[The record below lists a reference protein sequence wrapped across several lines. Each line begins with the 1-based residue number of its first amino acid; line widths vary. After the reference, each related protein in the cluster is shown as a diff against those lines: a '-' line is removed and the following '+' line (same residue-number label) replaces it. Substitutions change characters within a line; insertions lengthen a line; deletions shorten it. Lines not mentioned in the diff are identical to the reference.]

1 VSLTWR
7 VLVGLLA
14 GFLIGLTLAQ
24 VPSSTSATT
33 ISVADTIGTL
43 FINLIRMTVIPL
55 VVSMLIASVGSVA
68 ASRTLAR
75 AGGRAALLAVGLL
88 IGAAIVTIAIAQPVL
103 AGIHVDSVAARA
115 LGATTTELHGPL
127 TSARPSSLTPG
138 RGPGQWLIDLVPQN
152 PIRAAADGA
161 MLPVIIFAV
170 LFALALA
177 RVEEARRA
185 PVLRVV
191 DGIAGAMQTLVAA
204 VLQLAPIGVF
214 ALAIPLAAR
223 LGFAAAG
230 AVAAYIALVVTL
242 TVLVAALFLYPVGI
256 VMGPLT
262 ARQFVDFCA
271 PVQAVAFASR
281 TSLAALPVMVES
293 AERANLPQ
301 VVSRVIVPLGASVF
315 RLGAA
320 VAQPVGVLF
329 LARLYGVTLGPAELA
344 SIVFTVVLTSF
355 AVPGIPFGSII
366 AMVPVLNAANVPVE
380 GIGILLAVDTIPDMF
395 RTTEN
400 VTGTMALAAVLGKS
414 GRREHAE
421 ART

>member
-7 VLVGLLA
+7 VLAGLVA
-14 GFLIGLTLAQ
+14 GFVLGLALAYL
-24 VPSSTSATT
+24 PSKTSIAT

-68 ASRTLAR
+68 ASRALAR

-88 IGAAIVTIAIAQPVL
+88 TAAALVTVAIAQPVL
-103 AGIHVDSVAARA
+103 SQVRIDAASARA
-115 LGATTTELHGPL
+115 LGGNTAELRAAG
-127 TSARPSSLTPG
+127 TRPSSLTPAVS

-152 PIRAAADGA
+152 PIKAAADGA

-177 RVEEARRA
+177 RVEEARRG

-191 DGIAGAMQTLVAA
+191 DGIAGAMQTLVGAI
-204 VLQLAPIGVF
+204 LQLAPIGVF
-214 ALAIPLAAR
+214 ALAIPLASK
-223 LGFAAAG
+223 LGLAAAG
-230 AVAAYIALVVTL
+230 AVAAYVVLVVVL
-242 TVLVAALFLYPVGI
+242 TVFVAIVLLYPVGI
-256 VMGPLT
+256 LMGSMS
-262 ARQFVDFCA
+262 AREFVDFCA
-271 PVQAVAFASR
+271 PPQAVAFASR

-293 AERANLPQ
+293 AERAKLPQ
-301 VVSRVIVPLGASVF
+301 VVSRVIVPLGASIF

-329 LARLYGVTLGPAELA
+329 LARLYGVVLGPGELA

-355 AVPGIPFGSII
+355 AVPGIPFGTII
-366 AMVPVLNAANVPVE
+366 AMVPVLSAANVPVE

-400 VTGTMALAAVLGKS
+400 VTGTMALAAAL
-414 GRREHAE
+414 
-421 ART
+421 ARTTRSP